1 MTGKLFFDT
10 FWTYEYLTNR
20 CSSCFP
26 LNLAMFGCTTLFV
39 SFMPFLTLPLSPY
52 NKDKACRALSNGYR
66 RQDLARNF
74 RTVSCWTKVEFICSP
89 SAVVDKMK
97 VR

>member
-1 MTGKLFFDT
+1 M
-10 FWTYEYLTNR
+10 
-20 CSSCFP
+20 
-26 LNLAMFGCTTLFV
+26 A
-39 SFMPFLTLPLSPY
+39 FLTLPLSPY

-66 RQDLARNF
+66 RQDSQDSELLDQ
-74 RTVSCWTKVEFICSP
+74 VDFICSP